1 MKINLRTKLTLGVL
15 VTILLVYGLS
25 FIYII
30 SGMNSKSEQ
39 DAELLVNEM
48 AKQYA
53 NEFKSLINI
62 DMGIAH
68 GFADALKGYKNIPY
82 DKRDSIYNEIMYN
95 TLISHKEY
103 VGVWTSWQL
112 EHYNPSWGNRPGRK
126 STSYYYVDGKIN
138 FYSEKKD
145 IGGIKN
151 YTGYHK
157 VMESKKPAIM
167 EPYWSEYEGTSNVF
181 ETTLA
186 VPILSNGE
194 FVGLAGIDIELTEFK
209 KRIAKIKPFG
219 DENGY
224 AFFMSNKGVYIAHP
238 QEDLIGQTFAEV
250 NPTED
255 KQYNIT
261 KKIHNGESFSLNA
274 SQTNT
279 KSDLIVAF
287 TPLTIGGTTTP
298 WSLGILVNLD
308 YVMSESKKLMNHAI
322 IAGIIGLILSLIV
335 VFIISDRIFNS
346 LQKGIAFA
354 EKISSGDLSAKLDI
368 NSNDEIGRL
377 ATSLKIMAEKIKNII
392 SDIKNSANEI
402 NQFGVALNDNARE
415 LNEGAEKQKIS
426 AMNVSDSI
434 SEMANNIQQSS
445 DNAAETELIS
455 KKASDELAIGNNAAL
470 DSNNA
475 MKEIADKI
483 TIIND
488 IAFQTNIL
496 ALNAAVEAAR
506 AGEHGKG
513 FAVVAAEVR
522 KLAERSKVAAEQ
534 IDGLSKRGV
543 KISTQTGD
551 MISNLLPD
559 MQKTADLVLEIAS
572 LSNEQKANVGLI
584 KSAIEELKSI
594 SENNSGYAQGL
605 NEKSDSFNELSAK
618 LIKITDFFKI

>member
-1 MKINLRTKLTLGVL
+1 MKMNLRTKLTLGVL

-30 SGMNSKSEQ
+30 TSIKTKSRH
-39 DAELLVNEM
+39 DAELMVNEM

-82 DKRDSIYNEIMYN
+82 EKRDSIFNDIMYN
-95 TLISHKEY
+95 TLISHNGY
-103 VGVWTSWQL
+103 IGTWMSWEL
-112 EHYNPSWGNRPGRK
+112 KHYNPNWGNKPGR
-126 STSYYYVDGKIN
+126 SSASFYYVGDKIK
-138 FYSEKKD
+138 YIYDTYD
-145 IGGIKN
+145 IGGVKN

-157 VMESKKPAIM
+157 VKETKQPVIM
-167 EPYWSEYEGTSNVF
+167 EPYWSEYESIPNVF

-186 VPILSNGE
+186 VPILTNGE
-194 FVGLAGIDIELTEFK
+194 FAGLAGIDIELTEFK
-209 KRIAKIKPFG
+209 KHIANIRPFG

-224 AFFMSNKGVYIAHP
+224 AFFMSNEGVYVAHP
-238 QEDLIGQTFAEV
+238 QEDLIGQTFAQV
-250 NPTED
+250 NKVED
-255 KQYNIT
+255 KEYSIT
-261 KKIHNGESFSLNA
+261 QKIRNGESFAIYA
-274 SQTNT
+274 SQTDT

-287 TPLTIGGTTTP
+287 TSLTIGKTNTP
-298 WSLGILVNLD
+298 WSIGILVNLD
-308 YVMSESKKLMNHAI
+308 HVMVESKKLINNAI
-322 IAGIIGLILSLIV
+322 IAGIIGLILSLVV
-335 VFIISDRIFNS
+335 VFFISGKVFKS
-346 LQKGIAFA
+346 LQKGIVFA

-368 NSNDEIGRL
+368 NSDDEIGRL
-377 ATSLKIMAEKIKNII
+377 AGSLKTMAEIIKTII
-392 SDIKNSANEI
+392 ADIKNSANEI
-402 NQFGVALNDNARE
+402 SQFGIALNENAQE
-415 LNEGAEKQKIS
+415 LNAGAEKQKTS
-426 AMNVSDSI
+426 ALNVSESI
-434 SEMANNIQQSS
+434 GEMANIIQQSS
-445 DNAAETELIS
+445 DNASETEHIS

-534 IDGLSKRGV
+534 IDSLSKRGV
-543 KISTQTGD
+543 EISSQTGK

-559 MQKTADLVLEIAS
+559 MQKTADLVLEISS
-572 LSNEQKANVGLI
+572 LSNEQKVNVTQI
-584 KSAIEELKSI
+584 KTAIEELKSI
-594 SENNSGYAQGL
+594 SENNSDYAQEL
-605 NEKSDSFNELSAK
+605 NEKSDSFNELSSR